1 MKARQNSNSAIKNA
15 VPSKLFFAIILY
27 LSTIPLNVE
36 STVEIESCMAT
47 RVSRVSGQNVLRTL
61 RAKSPRSERSG
72 LFIGL
77 KRNEFLSDVSDPG
90 ESLNNILEKISLL
103 NKTERELY
111 GGPYDSSDWAVT
123 SEFVDQG
130 INQSY
135 LLPLSD
141 VSIGG
146 GSLGNTVSLTPR
158 IRIEDRINFAK
169 SFFGEDSFT
178 GLHSG
183 PDAQFYVARSPRA
196 WGKVKF
202 SFSGSSVTVS
212 VLQDTAGGTLNPSTI
227 LAVREEVIL
236 SLAGYGDISL
246 VGQGISL
253 SLKNIGG
260 VATWTVYEGL
270 ANLQSLRNILGVT
283 EFNDTLF
290 SITQDYSA
298 LNRPDWFE
306 EDPDGGEA
314 DNSNPET
321 SMRVLKNE
329 SGVFKPLV
337 NLGYWFTGYYV
348 EERWTPFERSQIG
361 SNGVVQDSNMRWFL
375 PPDEVGGDQYNW
387 GIRWDGYL
395 RVDNTGHY
403 AFQVETNV
411 SIKIDI
417 YQSGSWS
424 NVFDTKTAARETE
437 DRYLSNSF
445 EITGSSKYVPITIR
459 LFNGGPDIG
468 FVASNYPNLFIK
480 TTPLPSQTNFYSE
493 SYAVT
498 LSGTVLSGNDDEI
511 KAVINDTDKSVNYRL
526 IDSEGN
532 SSSVNLSIVGTDV
545 TIDISL
551 PDGEYTLVIS
561 PDRSSISLTALWKG
575 RIASPPSGYESYA
588 NLIGYDPDILNKPFD
603 LLPDWWKISQGY
615 PNTPIDGFV
624 PNTFKSS
631 LKSLADGTGLYG
643 DGAGNYTS
651 RPNIILG
658 EAKYSGT
665 TDQLGSNYIGLSLK
679 PNRLGEGGK
688 LVVRGYPVNNS
699 TFSSTKIL
707 GASDIGAGLNEH
719 LTIANGK
726 FTHNIA
732 RLYRIASTDTYFLH
746 SDLSTVTESD
756 DPVSYGL
763 PSFTSTAWL
772 SPITV
777 TVAQVADDQAFT
789 VNPKPLVAPLVL
801 FVEVNTT
808 ETGYSLL
815 EFSTTQPSLIGSG
828 GDIAQFSGKYVKY
841 YTEANTPYLYSRVD
855 SGEGFSFSDVLKLTY
870 EPGFNGPASEVP
882 RPVSDR
888 VLPFGSDDP
897 DLCYPPYDVSNPLL
911 SDISINDIDLSNS
924 TAGYYDVFW
933 GNQDQPNLEGKTLT
947 VTEKIEFVGNNVV
960 SVLNSTELLNT
971 TLIREDYTHRLRFDI
986 PLDPS
991 IYDDDILQYIGN
1003 GEKVK
1008 DSYYCF
1014 VKLPE

>member
-1 MKARQNSNSAIKNA
+1 
-15 VPSKLFFAIILY
+15 
-27 LSTIPLNVE
+27 
-36 STVEIESCMAT
+36 MAT
-47 RVSRVSGQNVLRTL
+47 RVSKVSGQNVLRTL
-61 RAKSPRSERSG
+61 RAKSPRSEGSG

-90 ESLNNILEKISLL
+90 KSLNNLLEKISLL
-103 NKTERELY
+103 NKAEKELY
-111 GGPYDSSDWAVT
+111 GGPYNSADWSVT

-169 SFFGEDSFT
+169 SFFEEDSFA
-178 GLHSG
+178 GIHSG
-183 PDAQFYVARSPRA
+183 PDAQFYVARSPKSL
-196 WGKVKF
+196 GKVKF
-202 SFSGSSVTVS
+202 SFSGSSVSVS
-212 VLQDTAGGTLNPSTI
+212 VLQNTTGGTLNSSTI
-227 LAVREEVIL
+227 LASREEVIL
-236 SLAGYGDISL
+236 ELAGYGDISL

-253 SLKNIGG
+253 SLKNIGN
-260 VATWTVYEGL
+260 VATWTVHEGL
-270 ANLQSLRNILGVT
+270 ENLQSIRNILGVT
-283 EFNDTLF
+283 EFNNTF
-290 SITQDYSA
+290 FFITQNYSA

-306 EDPDGGEA
+306 EDPDEGEA

-329 SGVFKPLV
+329 SGVFKPLI

-348 EERWTPFERSQIG
+348 QGRWTPSEQSLIG
-361 SNGVVQDSNMRWFL
+361 SNGVVQDSNMKWFL
-375 PPDEVGGDQYNW
+375 PPNEVGGGQYNW

-395 RVDNTGHY
+395 RVDSTGHY

-411 SIKIDI
+411 SVKIDI

-424 NVFDTKTAARETE
+424 NVFDTKTAAKEIE
-437 DRYLSNSF
+437 ERYLSNSF
-445 EITGSSKYVPITIR
+445 EIIGSSKYIPITIR
-459 LFNGGPDIG
+459 LFNGGPDVE
-468 FVASNYPNLFIK
+468 FVPPNYPDLFIK

-493 SYAVT
+493 RYVVT
-498 LSGTVLSGNDDEI
+498 LSGTDGDWVVSGNSNEI
-511 KAVINDTDKSVNYRL
+511 KAIINDTDKSVTYQI
-526 IDSEGN
+526 IDSEEN
-532 SSSVNLSIVGTDV
+532 ISSINLAVEGTDV
-545 TIDISL
+545 TSNTTGLSAGI
-551 PDGEYTLVIS
+551 YTLVIL
-561 PDRSSISLTALWKG
+561 PDRSSVSLTALWKG
-575 RIASPPSGYESYA
+575 RIASPPDGYESYA
-588 NLIGYDPDILNKPFD
+588 DLVNYNPDILNRPFD

-615 PNTPIDGFV
+615 PDTLIDGFV
-624 PNTFKSS
+624 PNVFKSS
-631 LKSLADGTGLYG
+631 LKSLANGTGLYG

-658 EAKYSGT
+658 EAKYSST
-665 TDQLGSNYIGLSLK
+665 TDQPGSNYIGLSLK

-688 LVVRGYPVNNS
+688 LIVRGYPVNDS
-699 TFSSTKIL
+699 IFSSAKAL
-707 GASDIGAGLNEH
+707 GANDIGSGSNEH

-726 FTHNIA
+726 FIHNIA
-732 RLYRIASTDTYFLH
+732 RLYYTSSTDTYFLH
-746 SDLSTVTESD
+746 SNLATVTSSD
-756 DPVSYGL
+756 NPVSYGL
-763 PSFTSTAWL
+763 PAFTSTSWL
-772 SPITV
+772 SPVTV
-777 TVAQVADDQAFT
+777 IVAQVADNEAFT
-789 VNPKPLVAPLVL
+789 INAKPLVAPLVL

-808 ETGYSLL
+808 TGYSLL

-828 GDIAQFSGKYVKY
+828 SDISQFSGKYIKY

-855 SGEGFSFSDVLKLTY
+855 SGDGLSFSDVLKLTY
-870 EPGFNGPASEVP
+870 EPGFNGQASEVP
-882 RPVSDR
+882 RPISDR

-911 SDISINDIDLSNS
+911 SDISINDVNLSNS

-933 GNQDQPNLEGKTLT
+933 GNQDQPDLEGKTLT

-960 SVLNSTELLNT
+960 SALSPTELLNT
-971 TLIREDYTHRLRFDI
+971 TLNRTDYTHRLRLDI
-986 PLDPS
+986 PLNPS
-991 IYDDDILQYIGN
+991 IYDNDVLQYIGN